1 MREALVFEHLAVRV
15 VQLQV
20 GRRHLA
26 GERVFGFN
34 LARDSIK
41 TGQLLLALGLNGI
54 LLAVFA
60 ALLVREGL
68 HVRTD

>member
-1 MREALVFEHLAVRV
+1 MVFEHLAVRV

-34 LARDSIK
+34 LARDSITSK
-41 TGQLLLALGLNGI
+41 IKGNVTLGFSGQSAGKRTRLTNW
-54 LLAVFA
+54 A
-60 ALLVREGL
+60 AAAGSRA
-68 HVRTD
+68 